1 MACGGHSSDVCRMKV
16 ICISRD
22 GARRA
27 SFSLNPVTHLVLP
40 ASLVALLI
48 IGLSVN
54 QMLGLYRLDHTP
66 QPSSL
71 TPEEAEKIISTLGEQ
86 MSTVNEIKKTY
97 STYTVDVDTLSV
109 RLGALEAEIARLNA
123 LAKRVVN
130 RAKLDPNEFSLDQA
144 PPRGGLEEDYTPAAA
159 PKVSTKE
166 LLGSFQEMESKIEQQ
181 RAMLESLYQVLE
193 GQALADAVLPSSRPV
208 RLGYISSSFGV
219 RRDPFNGGTRM
230 HKGMD
235 YAGPRG
241 TDVYSVGGG
250 VVSFV
255 GTKGGYGNVVEIDH
269 GNGLTSRYAHLDQA
283 LVEAGKI
290 IQKSDRVAL
299 LGNTGRSTGPHL
311 HLEILQ
317 NGEAIDP
324 QTYLGLQD

>member
-1 MACGGHSSDVCRMKV
+1 MKV

-27 SFSLNPVTHLVLP
+27 SFSLNPITHLVLP
-40 ASLVALLI
+40 AALVALLI

-54 QMLGLYRLDHTP
+54 QMLGLYRLDDTP
-66 QPSSL
+66 QQSSL
-71 TPEEAEKIISTLGEQ
+71 TAEEAEKILSTLDQQ
-86 MSTVNEIKKTY
+86 MDTVNEIKKTY

-130 RAKLDPNEFSLDQA
+130 RAKLDPNEFSLDQV
-144 PPRGGLEEDYTPAAA
+144 PPRGGLEEDYTPAAT
-159 PKVSTKE
+159 PKLTTKE
-166 LLGSFQEMESKIEQQ
+166 LLGSFETLESKMEQQ

-193 GQALADAVLPSSRPV
+193 GKALAEVTLPSSRPV
-208 RLGYISSSFGV
+208 KLGYISSSFGL

-230 HKGMD
+230 HQGMD

-241 TDVYSVGGG
+241 TEVHAVAGGI
-250 VVSFV
+250 VSFV
-255 GTKGGYGNVVEIDH
+255 GTKGGYGNIVEIDH
-269 GNGLTSRYAHLDQA
+269 GNGLVSRYAHLDQA
-283 LVEAGKI
+283 LVTQGKI
-290 IQKSDRVAL
+290 IQKADRVAL
-299 LGNTGRSTGPHL
+299 LGSSGRSTGPHL
-311 HLEILQ
+311 HLEILR

-324 QTYLGLQD
+324 QTYLGLSD

>member
-1 MACGGHSSDVCRMKV
+1 MKV

-27 SFSLNPVTHLVLP
+27 SFSLNPITHLVLP

-54 QMLGLYRLDHTP
+54 QMLGLYRLDNTP
-66 QPSSL
+66 QHSSL
-71 TPEEAEKIISTLGEQ
+71 TAEETEKILSTLNQQ
-86 MSTVNEIKKTY
+86 MSTMNEIKKTY
-97 STYTVDVDTLSV
+97 STYTVDVDTLAV
-109 RLGALEAEIARLNA
+109 RLGALEAEIVRLNA

-130 RAKLDPNEFSLDQA
+130 RAKLDPGEFSLDQA
-144 PPRGGLEEDYTPAAA
+144 PPRGGLEEDYIPAAT
-159 PKVSTKE
+159 PKITTRE
-166 LLGSFQEMESKIEQQ
+166 LLGSFESMESKMEQQ
-181 RAMLESLYQVLE
+181 RAMLETLYQVLE
-193 GQALADAVLPSSRPV
+193 GKALAEVVMPSSRPV
-208 RLGYISSSFGV
+208 RLGYVSSQFGF
-219 RRDPFNGGTRM
+219 RRDPLSGGARM

-241 TDVYSVGGG
+241 TDIYAVGGG

-255 GTKGGYGNVVEIDH
+255 GTKGGYGNVLEIDH
-269 GNGLTSRYAHLDQA
+269 GNGLMSRYAHLDQA
-283 LVEAGKI
+283 LVEAGKV

-324 QTYLGLQD
+324 QTYLGLAE

>member
-1 MACGGHSSDVCRMKV
+1 MKV

-27 SFSLNPVTHLVLP
+27 SFSLNPITHLVLP

-54 QMLGLYRLDHTP
+54 QMLGLYRLDNTP
-66 QPSSL
+66 QYSSL
-71 TPEEAEKIISTLGEQ
+71 TADEVEKILSTLNQQ

-97 STYTVDVDTLSV
+97 STYTVDVDTLAV
-109 RLGALEAEIARLNA
+109 RLGNLEAEIVRLNA

-144 PPRGGLEEDYTPAAA
+144 PPRGGLDEDYTPAAV
-159 PKVSTKE
+159 PKLTTSE
-166 LLGSFQEMESKIEQQ
+166 LLGSFEIMESQMGQQ
-181 RAMLESLYQVLE
+181 QALLEGLYQVLE
-193 GQALADAVLPSSRPV
+193 GKALDEVVMPSSRPV
-208 RLGYISSSFGV
+208 KLGYVSSHFGF
-219 RRDPFNGGTRM
+219 RRDPFNGGARL

-241 TDVYSVGGG
+241 TAVYAVAGG

-255 GTKGGYGNVVEIDH
+255 GHKGGYGIVLEIDH
-269 GNGLTSRYAHLDQA
+269 GNGLMSRYAHLDQA
-283 LVEAGKI
+283 LVEAGNI
-290 IQKSDRVAL
+290 IQKSDHVAL
-299 LGNTGRSTGPHL
+299 LGSTGRSTGPHL

-317 NGEAIDP
+317 NGQAIDP
-324 QTYLGLQD
+324 QTYLGLAE